1 MEGRKVS
8 SLHELEQCA
17 ETLKNDCSARS
28 SDGYR
33 YVSPILFRGQSRA
46 GWKLETTLERF
57 GKQDISLEEYVRY
70 LSKVKP
76 GIEAYTDRSFKF
88 DWRNQEGPGSTFPLS
103 QVGFLEGQYEF
114 MVYLRHHGFPT
125 PLLDW
130 SRSLYVALF
139 FACSGQDHKD
149 DSALYM
155 YVENLGFGKGGTVGS
170 PEIATL
176 GQYVTSHK
184 RHFIQQSEHTACIGK
199 LNDNWCFLQHES
211 AMGGVAASQDR
222 LEKFVIS
229 AQLRRNILRQLDAM
243 NINSFSLFGTEESLM
258 QMLAFREI
266 SD

>member
-1 MEGRKVS
+1 M
-8 SLHELEQCA
+8 
-17 ETLKNDCSARS
+17 
-28 SDGYR
+28 
-33 YVSPILFRGQSRA
+33 FRGQSRA

-57 GKQDISLEEYVRY
+57 GKQDLPLDEYVRY

-88 DWRNQEGPGSTFPLS
+88 DGRNQKVPGNTFPLS
-103 QVGFLEGQYEF
+103 QISFLEGQYEF

-139 FACSGQDHKD
+139 FACSGQDHPD
-149 DSALYM
+149 DSAIYM
-155 YVENLGFGKGGTVGS
+155 YVENLGFGKGGMVGS

-176 GQYVTSHK
+176 GQYVTAHK
-184 RHFIQQSEHTACIGK
+184 RHFIQQSEYSACIARLDG
-199 LNDNWCFLQHES
+199 DWCFSQHES
-211 AMGGVAASQDR
+211 ALGGAADRQDR
-222 LEKFVIS
+222 LEKFVIP
-229 AQLRRNILRQLDAM
+229 ARLRRGILRQLDAM
-243 NINSFSLFGTEESLM
+243 NINPFSLFGTEESLM